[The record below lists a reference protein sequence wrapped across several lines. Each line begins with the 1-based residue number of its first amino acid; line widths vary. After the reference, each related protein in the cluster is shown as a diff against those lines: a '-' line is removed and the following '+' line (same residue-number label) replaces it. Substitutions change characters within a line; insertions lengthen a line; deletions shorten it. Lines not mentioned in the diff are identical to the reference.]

1 MLTVDAYTDEM
12 LNKRLAKGKPYLEIK
27 LLDKL
32 KRGISKVVKDTNF
45 GKIVFLDYKKK
56 LFKNV
61 SQDSVKLEIHI
72 EGKFPFQAPKVI
84 LSTITGFP
92 SLADGRNLLQGII
105 KKPWSEDIPV
115 AEIANWFPQFFNE
128 NSGNYSVGRFHL
140 GQCMSLKTWEGK
152 ERMKLFACQE
162 IDPQNPK
169 FFRDRALVVT
179 HSMILQLEVNQQFQ
193 GMAHLV
199 SYASLFSLLTVK
211 VAKSDHQKVTFEWR
225 IPEGVNAL
233 AQQFRINEV
242 GEFISLLLGN
252 SERLAI
258 TFDRKSLR
266 PAPSISEEEVTFQA
280 LTRVKIKEITNE
292 IVQHEVAIQ
301 DHISKNLINELIDL
315 YQRAIEY
322 YSALNDQKF
331 ETYLQKVRKLLADEV
346 VLDVLAGKEP
356 PRKQEIKTAD
366 IAAVKMFEDL
376 EIWPSGPPG
385 TVDSP
390 GLQKEYEKEIEGDED
405 EEGNEE
411 KLESERKV
419 ENQANN
425 DKSEVKSAE
434 TEVKSAESEVKSAET
449 EVKGTENEVKST
461 ENEVKSAETKIENV
475 ETLPNNEEIKVAGIE
490 EGLVEN
496 IDSKVSEVH
505 PDEKEDK
512 KPVPETLEKLPE
524 EEKQSGNEVDKN

>member
-1 MLTVDAYTDEM
+1 M
-12 LNKRLAKGKPYLEIK
+12 
-27 LLDKL
+27 
-32 KRGISKVVKDTNF
+32 
-45 GKIVFLDYKKK
+45 
-56 LFKNV
+56 
-61 SQDSVKLEIHI
+61 SQDSVKLEVHI

-115 AEIANWFPQFFNE
+115 VEIANGFPQFFNE

-152 ERMKLFACQE
+152 ERMRLFTCQE

-179 HSMILQLEVNQQFQ
+179 HSMILQLEVNPQFQ

-199 SYASLFSLLTVK
+199 SYASLFSLLTIK

-280 LTRVKIKEITNE
+280 LTRVKIKEITNK
-292 IVQHEVAIQ
+292 IVQHEVEIQ
-301 DHISKNLINELIDL
+301 DNISKNLINELIDL
-315 YQRAIEY
+315 YQRVIEY
-322 YSALNDQKF
+322 YSALNDAKF
-331 ETYLQKVRKLLADEV
+331 ETYLQKVRKLLADEI

-385 TVDSP
+385 TVESP
-390 GLQKEYEKEIEGDED
+390 GLVRESEKDLEVEEED
-405 EEGNEE
+405 EGNEE
-411 KLESERKV
+411 KLELEKEVVGQGLDEKV
-419 ENQANN
+419 EV
-425 DKSEVKSAE
+425 KSNEHEVKSSENEVKSSEHEVKSTEHEVKSTEHEVKSTEHEVKSTEYEVKSAE
-434 TEVKSAESEVKSAET
+434 HEVKSSEHEVKLIESEVKTSEPEIEKAEILS
-449 EVKGTENEVKST
+449 K
-461 ENEVKSAETKIENV
+461 
-475 ETLPNNEEIKVAGIE
+475 NEEIKVTGIE
-490 EGLVEN
+490 EKLALN
-496 IDSKVSEVH
+496 PDSKISELH
-505 PDEKEDK
+505 SDEHQLQKEDK
-512 KPVPETLEKLPE
+512 KQDPETTEKLPE
-524 EEKQSGNEVDKN
+524 EKEKEEEKENH